1 MDFQMMTSLPAHDLE
16 RARDWYARVLGAE
29 PTITDIGGG
38 ALIYTRDGGG
48 FMIYESAFA
57 GTNQATAAALGVS
70 SLDAALANLR
80 SAGVA
85 LEEVDMGEMSTD
97 DGVMTFPDG
106 QRMAWFKDSEG
117 NILGIGELPS

>member
-1 MDFQMMTSLPAHDLE
+1 MDFQIMTSLPAHDVG

-29 PTITDIGGG
+29 PTMDDVGGG
-38 ALIYTRDGGG
+38 SLIYARDDGG
-48 FMIYESAFA
+48 FMLYESAFA
-57 GTNQATAAALGVS
+57 GTNKATAAAIGVPN
-70 SLDAALANLR
+70 LDAAMAELR
-80 SAGVA
+80 ASGVA
-85 LEEVDMGEMSTD
+85 FEDVEVGEMSTD